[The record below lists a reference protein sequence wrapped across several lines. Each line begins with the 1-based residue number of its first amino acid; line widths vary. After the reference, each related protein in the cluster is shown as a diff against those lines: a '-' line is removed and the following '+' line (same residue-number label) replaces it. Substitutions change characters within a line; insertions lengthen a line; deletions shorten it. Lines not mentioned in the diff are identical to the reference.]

1 MKVLGIFGRL
11 IAQEGLVAEISSIT
25 FGSEDRSDFPGSP
38 TILVNGEDL
47 FPAERHSTRHEL
59 QGLRH
64 PRRSE
69 EPPDRDDGTR
79 GACKT
84 LVGQVFGGHR
94 QISARP

>member
-1 MKVLGIFGRL
+1 MEVLGIFERL
-11 IAQEGLVAEISSIT
+11 IAQEGLVAEISSST
-25 FGSEDRSDFPGSP
+25 CGSEDRSDFPGSP
-38 TILVNGEDL
+38 TILMNGEDP
-47 FPAERHSTRHEL
+47 FPAERHSTHHEL

-94 QISARP
+94 QVSPRP